1 MPQIISNMTGIN
13 MEDNFCM
20 PDFGKDDVLS
30 FESKMIKTGEFKNM
44 VMPTFTNPKQTPSLI
59 YQALNQSHGIAILSS
74 DWFFDGRDCEVLKIG
89 ANGWR
94 KGKLRIKVTFEF
106 CPDEPEITET
116 VVINESEISK
126 PDSPLD
132 DIRQMMKEENQQ
144 NNI

>member
-1 MPQIISNMTGIN
+1 MTVTN

-30 FESKMIKTGEFKNM
+30 FESKMIKTSEFKNT
-44 VMPTFTNPKQTPSLI
+44 VGSTFTNQKETPNLI
-59 YQALNQSHGIAILSS
+59 HQALYQSYGIGISS
-74 DWFFDGRDCEVLKIG
+74 PANLFFKGIDCEVLKIG
-89 ANGWR
+89 TNGWQ

-116 VVINESEISK
+116 MVSNEPETSK

-132 DIRQMMKEENQQ
+132 DIRQMIKEESKP
-144 NNI
+144 NNS